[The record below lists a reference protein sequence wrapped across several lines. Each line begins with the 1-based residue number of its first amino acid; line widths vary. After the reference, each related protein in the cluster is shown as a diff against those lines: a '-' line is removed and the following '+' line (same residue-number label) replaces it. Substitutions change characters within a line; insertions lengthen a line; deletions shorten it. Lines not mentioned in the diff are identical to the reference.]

1 MKKTVHGIA
10 LATATLLIAQPV
22 VAAEKY
28 VFDRGHTNI
37 HFEWS
42 HFGFSTTS
50 AEFEDFS
57 GTLMFE
63 EDNIP
68 ASEIS
73 VTIDISSVDSGYD
86 TFNEHLTDK
95 SEWFN
100 VAEHPE
106 ATFESSDIDKVGD
119 NRYEVTGDLT
129 LKGVTREVT
138 LDTTINKIAQHPVT
152 DARTVGFD
160 ATTTVMRSTFEMGKH
175 APAVSDEV
183 VIEISSEMQRA
194 SDLENQEDK

>member
-10 LATATLLIAQPV
+10 LAAATLLVAQPAL
-22 VAAEKY
+22 AAEKY
-28 VFDRGHTNI
+28 VFDKGHTNI
-37 HFEWS
+37 HFEWT

-50 AEFEDFS
+50 ADFEDFS
-57 GTLMFE
+57 GTLMLE
-63 EDNIP
+63 ENNIP
-68 ASEIS
+68 ASEVS
-73 VTIDISSVDSGYD
+73 VTIDMSSVDSGYD
-86 TFNEHLTDK
+86 TFNGHLTDK

-106 ATFESSDIDKVGD
+106 ATFESTSIEKVGD

-138 LDTTINKIAQHPVT
+138 LDTTINKIAEHPVT
-152 DARTVGFD
+152 GARTVGFD
-160 ATTTVMRSTFEMGKH
+160 ATTTVKRSAYNMGKY
-175 APAVSDEV
+175 APSVSDEV

-194 SDLENQEDK
+194 SDLDNGGDK

>member
-1 MKKTVHGIA
+1 MKKTVYGLV
-10 LATATLLIAQPV
+10 LATAALLVAQPAL
-22 VAAEKY
+22 AAEKY
-28 VFDRGHTNI
+28 VFDKGHTNI
-37 HFEWS
+37 HFEWT

-57 GTLMFE
+57 GTLMLE

-73 VTIDISSVDSGYD
+73 VTIDMSSVDSGYD
-86 TFNEHLTDK
+86 TFNSHLKDK

-106 ATFESSDIDKVGD
+106 ATFESTNIEKVGD
-119 NRYEVTGDLT
+119 NRYEVAGDLT

-138 LDTTINKIAQHPVT
+138 LDTTINKIAEHPVT
-152 DARTVGFD
+152 GARTVGFD
-160 ATTTVMRSTFEMGKH
+160 ATTTVKRSAYNMGKY
-175 APAVSDEV
+175 APSVSDEV
-183 VIEISSEMQRA
+183 TIEISSEMQRA
-194 SDLENQEDK
+194 SDLDNGGDK